1 MTPPHV
7 LTAVAIASLMATLV
21 VLNCRG
27 LLSGRML
34 AVFALAAAVT
44 VLWAVNQP
52 DAAHG

>member
-7 LTAVAIASLMATLV
+7 LAAVAIASLMAALV

-34 AVFALAAAVT
+34 AVLTLVAAVT
-44 VLWAVNQP
+44 VLWAVNHP
-52 DAAHG
+52 EANHG